1 MDKEEQLLKEYQN
14 NRRKFEEQEDDIK
27 KFQRQGQQIADE
39 TYSEIRFLLSDI
51 SEDNEVLNDARIE
64 LANLEEEFMVNI
76 DKEKKKLLNRQE
88 EEEQRYRKEL
98 RVLKEGE

>member
-51 SEDNEVLNDARIE
+51 SEDDEVLNDARIE
-64 LANLEEEFMVNI
+64 LANLEEGFMMNI

>member
-14 NRRKFEEQEDDIK
+14 NRRKLEEQEDEIK

-39 TYSEIRFLLSDI
+39 TYAEIRFLVSDMN
-51 SEDNEVLNDARIE
+51 EGDEVLKAARIE
-64 LANLEEEFMVNI
+64 LAKLEEEFMMNL
-76 DKEKKKLLNRQE
+76 DKEKKKLLNRQD

-98 RVLKEGE
+98 KLLKEGE

>member
-51 SEDNEVLNDARIE
+51 SEDDEVLNMARIE
-64 LANLEEEFMVNI
+64 LANLEEEFMMNI

-98 RVLKEGE
+98 KVLKEGE

>member
-51 SEDNEVLNDARIE
+51 SEDDEVLNDARME
-64 LANLEEEFMVNI
+64 LSRLEEELMMTL
-76 DKEKKKLLNRQE
+76 DKEKKKILNRQE
-88 EEEQRYRKEL
+88 ELEQGYRKEL
-98 RVLKEGE
+98 HKLKKGD